1 MTAILRREFYSYFTS
16 PIGYI
21 YLSVFYFF
29 SGIFFNSVVTS
40 NSTDV
45 SPVFSSLFTILLVL
59 IPLLT
64 MRLMSEEKKQKT
76 DQLLLTSPVS
86 LSGLVYGK
94 FLAAF
99 CIYALGIAVTVIY
112 AVVLAGYATPEWAVV
127 AGNILGALLLG
138 FATIAIGIFISSL
151 TENQMIAAIGTFAV
165 MLFIYFLEIFASLVK
180 VNWIMKVL
188 ISVSFTARYAE
199 FTSGVLNLSNVL
211 YFVSIGV
218 IFNFLT
224 VRVLEK
230 RRWS

>member
-1 MTAILRREFYSYFTS
+1 
-16 PIGYI
+16 
-21 YLSVFYFF
+21 
-29 SGIFFNSVVTS
+29 
-40 NSTDV
+40 
-45 SPVFSSLFTILLVL
+45 
-59 IPLLT
+59 

-76 DQLLLTSPVS
+76 DQLLLTSPES

-112 AVVLAGYATPEWAVV
+112 SVVLAFYATPEWAVV

-165 MLFIYFLEIFASLVK
+165 MLFIYFLEIFAGLVK
-180 VNWIMKVL
+180 VKFIMKAL
-188 ISVSFTARYAE
+188 ISISFTARYAE

>member
-1 MTAILRREFYSYFTS
+1 MAAIFRREFSSYFTS

-21 YLSVFYFF
+21 FLTVFYFF
-29 SGIFFNSVVTS
+29 SGIFFNSVVSS

-45 SPVFSSLFTILLVL
+45 TPVFGSLFLVLLVL

-99 CIYALGIAVTVIY
+99 CIYAMGIAVTLVY
-112 AVVLAGYATPEWAVV
+112 AVVLAGFASPQWMVI

-138 FATIAIGIFISSL
+138 FAMISIGIFISSL
-151 TENQMIAAIGTFAV
+151 TENQMIAAVGTFAV
-165 MLFIYFLEIFASLVK
+165 MLFIYLMDAFSGWIGVK
-180 VNWIMKVL
+180 WVSNVL
-188 ISVSFTARYAE
+188 MSISFMTRYSE
-199 FTSGVLNLSNVL
+199 FTSGILNFSTVL
-211 YFVSIGV
+211 YFLSIGV

>member
-1 MTAILRREFYSYFTS
+1 MTSIFRREFISYFTS

-21 YLSVFYFF
+21 YLTVFYFF
-29 SGIFFNSVVTS
+29 SGVFFNNVVTS

-45 SPVFSSLFTILLVL
+45 SPVFSSLFLILLVL

-94 FLAAF
+94 CLAAF
-99 CIYALGIAVTVIY
+99 CIYSLGILVTLVY
-112 AVVLAGYATPEWAVV
+112 AIVLSGYASPQWMVV

-138 FATIAIGIFISSL
+138 FAMISIGVFISSL

-165 MLFIYFLEIFASLVK
+165 MLFIYLMDAFVGM
-180 VNWIMKVL
+180 VNIRWISKAL
-188 ISVSFTARYAE
+188 TSISFTARYSE
-199 FTSGVLNLSNVL
+199 FTSGVLNFSNVL
-211 YFVSIGV
+211 FFLSIGV
-218 IFNFLT
+218 IFNFFT